1 MLIIQIAI
9 SFSSNKKLGQEYN
22 SYSHIAAFHFTQSLT
37 KVNFYNSMNCHDFI
51 VMWSSVV
58 LFVLTFAV
66 LGLLLGF
73 AAVYDTNQ
81 EGPMGEALIHEN
93 VTANATQGNQ
103 SGSPNTNEES
113 E

>member
-1 MLIIQIAI
+1 
-9 SFSSNKKLGQEYN
+9 
-22 SYSHIAAFHFTQSLT
+22 
-37 KVNFYNSMNCHDFI
+37 MNCHDSV

-81 EGPMGEALIHEN
+81 EGQMGDGAEIRQN
-93 VTANATQGNQ
+93 VSDNATQGSQ
-103 SGSPNTNEES
+103 SNIPDVNEES
-113 E
+113 G

>member
-1 MLIIQIAI
+1 
-9 SFSSNKKLGQEYN
+9 
-22 SYSHIAAFHFTQSLT
+22 
-37 KVNFYNSMNCHDFI
+37 MNCHDSV

-81 EGPMGEALIHEN
+81 EGQMGEAAIREN
-93 VTANATQGNQ
+93 VSDNATQG
-103 SGSPNTNEES
+103 SPSSSPDASEERG
-113 E
+113 

>member
-1 MLIIQIAI
+1 
-9 SFSSNKKLGQEYN
+9 
-22 SYSHIAAFHFTQSLT
+22 
-37 KVNFYNSMNCHDFI
+37 MNCHDSV

-73 AAVYDTNQ
+73 AAVYNTNQ
-81 EGPMGEALIHEN
+81 EEQMSDGAAVIRQN
-93 VTANATQGNQ
+93 VSDNATQGGQ
-103 SGSPNTNEES
+103 SSSPDVNEES

>member
-1 MLIIQIAI
+1 
-9 SFSSNKKLGQEYN
+9 
-22 SYSHIAAFHFTQSLT
+22 
-37 KVNFYNSMNCHDFI
+37 MNELCDAPV

-81 EGPMGEALIHEN
+81 QRQMDNATIKEN
-93 VTANATQGNQ
+93 VTANVTQGSQPGNAVAD
-103 SGSPNTNEES
+103 EES
-113 E
+113 GQ